1 VYNRKI
7 QWPTIPVWW
16 QKKGYCSDMPNFVSA
31 IDGTSHEIQI
41 PSHEHKKKHT
51 FSKPIIFID

>member
-1 VYNRKI
+1 VANHPSLVAK
-7 QWPTIPVWW
+7 
-16 QKKGYCSDMPNFVSA
+16 DMPNIVSA

-41 PSHEHKKKHT
+41 PSIEPQQKPT